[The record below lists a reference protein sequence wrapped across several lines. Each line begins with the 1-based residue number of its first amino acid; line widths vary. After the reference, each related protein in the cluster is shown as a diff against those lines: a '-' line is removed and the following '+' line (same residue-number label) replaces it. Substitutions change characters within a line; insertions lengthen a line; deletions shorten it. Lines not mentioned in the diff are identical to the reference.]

1 MAEALQSRGTE
12 KELKK
17 AISEREFL
25 LLLLPLWLRKP
36 TMSLIAAILE
46 GLI

>member
-1 MAEALQSRGTE
+1 VAEAPQPRGTE
-12 KELKK
+12 NEYKK
-17 AISEREFL
+17 AISDREFL
-25 LLLLPLWLRKP
+25 FLLLPLWLCKP